1 MTASG
6 AGAGREGRRLDWSSL
21 GFCSLAVHAGE
32 RLAPPDTRPVTTPI
46 YTAVAYEAA
55 QAADLDA
62 IFEGTRPGFTYLR
75 HGHPTAAAL
84 EEAVARLEGGAGAVA
99 FASGMA
105 ALHAA
110 CLAADLRRDDVLVA
124 GRDLYGATQTLF
136 RDVFF
141 NLGVTPRYGDA
152 CAPESIGELLDRYR
166 PRVVFVEAMSN
177 PLLRVPDLP
186 RIADLAHQSQAT
198 LIVDATFV
206 TPRLLRPLACGADLV
221 VHSSTKFL
229 NGHGDALGG
238 IVVGR
243 DEATVARVRQAAR
256 ITGGVIGPFEAF
268 LTLRGLKT
276 LGLRLPRQCATA
288 HQIASWLA
296 KQPAIARVHY
306 PGLPGHPDH
315 AVAARLFAD
324 GLFGAVV
331 SFELQE
337 GTRERVF
344 RFMDALRLCS
354 AAPTVGDIYSQLLY
368 PAISSHRDLTP
379 RQRAELG
386 ITDGLVRLSVGIE
399 DPEDLVADL
408 AQALAAVQE

>member
-1 MTASG
+1 MDPSPEKDRDERG
-6 AGAGREGRRLDWSSL
+6 QLDWSSL
-21 GFCSLAVHAGE
+21 GFSSVAVHAGE
-32 RLAPPDTRPVTTPI
+32 HAAPPKERPVTTPI
-46 YTAVAYEAA
+46 YTAVGYEAP
-55 QAADLDA
+55 QAAELDA
-62 IFEGTRPGFTYLR
+62 FFAGTRRGFTYLR
-75 HGHPTAAAL
+75 HGNPTAAAL
-84 EEAVARLEGGAGAVA
+84 EEAMARLEGGAGAVA

-110 CLAADLRRDDVLVA
+110 CLAAEVRRDDVLVA
-124 GRDLYGATQTLF
+124 GRDLYGATATMF
-136 RDVFF
+136 RDVFL
-141 NLGVTPRYGDA
+141 NLGVSPRYGDA
-152 CAPESIGELLDRYR
+152 SAVEALSELMARYR

-177 PLLRVPDLP
+177 PLLRVPDIP
-186 RIADLAHQSQAT
+186 RIAAQARAVGAT

-206 TPRLLRPLACGADLV
+206 TPRLLKPLALGADLV

-238 IVVGR
+238 IVVAR
-243 DEATVARVRQAAR
+243 DDTLATRLRHVAR
-256 ITGGVIGPFEAF
+256 ITGGVLGPFEAY

-276 LGLRLPRQCATA
+276 LGVRLPRQSTSADR
-288 HQIASWLA
+288 IARWLA
-296 KQPAIARVHY
+296 EQPGVARVHY
-306 PGLPGHPDH
+306 PGLASHPDH
-315 AVAARLFAD
+315 AVATRLFAD

-331 SFELQE
+331 SFELRG

-354 AAPTVGDIYSQLLY
+354 VAPTVGDIYSQLLY

-379 RQRAELG
+379 REREELG

-408 AQALAAVQE
+408 DQALSVALA